1 MYFSRPNY
9 YRIGG
14 KPVLM
19 IYEVWTFIEGL
30 GGMEK
35 AVKAVAQFR
44 KDCEDAGLGG
54 VHLMACDYGIP
65 KDAVTALG
73 IDSATIYNFVHWA
86 SSHDNP
92 EYSEWTKKGAARFDS
107 AKNELGVKAYFAHAS
122 VGWDTN
128 PRYPAESVRRT
139 VIGSTPAKFAVALR
153 CAKDW
158 TDKNAKEGMPKLI
171 TINSWNEWTEGSYL
185 EPDTHWRFGYLD
197 AIKEVFTKE

>member
-1 MYFSRPNY
+1 
-9 YRIGG
+9 
-14 KPVLM
+14 LM

-73 IDSATIYNFVHWA
+73 IGSATIYNFVHWA
-86 SSHDNP
+86 STDNAP
-92 EYSEWTKKGAARFDS
+92 DYSAWAEAGARRFDT
-107 AKNELGVKAYFAHAS
+107 AQKELGLGMYFAHAS

-128 PRYPAESVRRT
+128 PRYPVQCRLSVAKDN
-139 VIGSTPAKFAVALR
+139 TPANFAAALR
-153 CAKDW
+153 RAKDW
-158 TDKNAKEGMPKLI
+158 TDRNAKPGAPKLI
-171 TINSWNEWTEGSYL
+171 TVNSWNEWTEGSYL
-185 EPDTHWRFGYLD
+185 EPDTHYKFGYLEAVKKVFETTD
-197 AIKEVFTKE
+197 KTGKEVK